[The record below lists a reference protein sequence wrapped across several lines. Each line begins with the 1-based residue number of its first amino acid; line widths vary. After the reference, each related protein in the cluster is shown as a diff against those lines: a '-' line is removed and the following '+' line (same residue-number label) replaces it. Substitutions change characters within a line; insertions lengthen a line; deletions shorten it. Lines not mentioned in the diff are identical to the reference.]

1 MLHNF
6 FELVQVFHSKHFD
19 RLVIFVQLGLTKFIN
34 FILVRTSSTLDP
46 EIRSIHSYNMTL
58 SVKV

>member
-1 MLHNF
+1 MLHSF
-6 FELVQVFHSKHFD
+6 FELVQVFHSKNFD
-19 RLVIFVQLGLTKFIN
+19 RLVIFVQLGFTKFIN

-58 SVKV
+58 GVKV

>member
-1 MLHNF
+1 MLHSF
-6 FELVQVFHSKHFD
+6 FELVQVFHSKNFD
-19 RLVIFVQLGLTKFIN
+19 RLVIFVQLGFTKFIN

-58 SVKV
+58 SVNV

>member
-1 MLHNF
+1 MLHSF
-6 FELVQVFHSKHFD
+6 FELVQVFHSKHFN
-19 RLVIFVQLGLTKFIN
+19 RLVIFVQLGFTKFIN